1 MGDVL
6 QKVKAAALVSGAAL
20 FVVACGGAKPAEEAA
35 APTEAAAVEAA
46 PADAAAV
53 DAAATAATNGQ
64 S

>member
-6 QKVKAAALVSGAAL
+6 QKVKAAALVTGAAL

-46 PADAAAV
+46 PADMAPV
-53 DAAATAATNGQ
+53 DAAAG
-64 S
+64 